1 MIHSNHD
8 NDAGHLKK
16 RLPKFR
22 SGGRSKPILP
32 LHSLTLHLPE
42 GSPCL
47 IVTEKP
53 EMLIRSKTRKK
64 GELREIS
71 PLGDG
76 FESHPPHF
84 RLPTFFGIK

>member
-16 RLPKFR
+16 RLPRFR
-22 SGGRSKPILP
+22 SGGRSKPVLP
-32 LHSLTLHLPE
+32 LHSLTLHVPE

-47 IVTEKP
+47 TVAEKP

-64 GELREIS
+64 GDFA
-71 PLGDG
+71 GD
-76 FESHPPHF
+76 FATSF
-84 RLPTFFGIK
+84 CKYSV